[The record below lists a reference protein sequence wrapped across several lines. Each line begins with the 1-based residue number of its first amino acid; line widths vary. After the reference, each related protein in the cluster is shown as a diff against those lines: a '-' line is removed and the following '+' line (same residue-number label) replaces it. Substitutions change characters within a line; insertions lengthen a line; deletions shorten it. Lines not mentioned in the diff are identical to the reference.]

1 MAHELNASIQAA
13 IPDDPKAMAETIAKI
28 TSAWSK
34 MMQELDGVQSSLS
47 INETRAKPATN
58 GVKRTRRTK
67 AEMQADAAEKLAA
80 AQRATVSA
88 ERVG

>member
-47 INETRAKPATN
+47 INETRAKAATN
-58 GVKRTRRTK
+58 GVKRTRRTR
-67 AEMQADAAEKLAA
+67 AEMQTEAA
-80 AQRATVSA
+80 ANLRAAQTASEEPVS
-88 ERVG
+88 